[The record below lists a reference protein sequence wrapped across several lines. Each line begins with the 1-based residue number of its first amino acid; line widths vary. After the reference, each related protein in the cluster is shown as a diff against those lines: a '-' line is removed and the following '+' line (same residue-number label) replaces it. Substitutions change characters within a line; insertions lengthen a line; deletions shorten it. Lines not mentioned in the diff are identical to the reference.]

1 MGKNHS
7 DQVKSTKT
15 NWKRILIWTAAV
27 TGFIILLLIIGGFIL
42 QNRLPENLKNRIRT
56 ESKGVYELKFD
67 RMNVSLLN
75 GSIRLNNVQL
85 LPDTTAYFHLDSAQR
100 ASKLFKLKA
109 TSLDISGLGFL
120 KLFFKKNIQVSSIT
134 LNRPDLIVMNM
145 HDTVKV
151 DSNVNKTM
159 YEQMPSLLKDAR
171 VQVFRVNGLS
181 YVQQEMGD
189 TTKQS
194 GKWSNLSFAMESV
207 SIDSLSQ
214 KDSTAFWFCKD
225 IQVNSRKVQF
235 ASNDGMYKYTI
246 GEIKASVKRKA
257 LDILDFKVIP
267 QYPEME
273 FSQRLGEEGDRYQ
286 LVVQRINAKEVD
298 FKQLELSG
306 RLHVLAL
313 DLENAELRVFH
324 NKMMPPSGKIKTG
337 NFPNIAIKRLKIPLV
352 LDTMYVKN
360 FDVYYKELSRQSEK
374 AGTAFFTNIY
384 GTLHNVTNDTLQWK
398 KDPWC
403 RTTFQTNFLGK
414 TKLMVDINLNM
425 EDKDGEFN
433 YKGSLAKSDAK
444 LYNELLVPMAMA
456 RIEEGTI
463 QEVTFN
469 VNANSYG
476 STAHVQLLYD
486 NLKVNLLGKDGNV
499 LKKKGFL
506 SFLAN
511 SFIIKNSNPRKK
523 GEAPIN
529 ADISYIHDR
538 ERSFFNLMW
547 KSIFMGMKVNLG
559 VPEL

>member
-56 ESKGVYELKFD
+56 ETKGVYELKFD

-171 VQVFRVNGLS
+171 VQVFRVNELS

-246 GEIKASVKRKA
+246 GEVKASVKRKA

-286 LVVQRINAKEVD
+286 LVVQKINAKEVD

-313 DLENAELRVFH
+313 NLENAELRVFH
-324 NKMMPPSGKIKTG
+324 NKMMPPSGGIKTG

-352 LDTMYVKN
+352 LDTMHVKN

-476 STAHVQLLYD
+476 STAHVQMLYD

-547 KSIFMGMKVNLG
+547 KSIFMGLKVNMG